1 MRISLA
7 LSAGIVLVS
16 SGAHAMSVEDLVLD
30 KKTLIGKTVS
40 VTGNAFCANDLCY
53 IGSPGESGASII
65 FDADRLDRVSR
76 KRLLNCDILQ
86 NVCPVTLTGVVIDG
100 IISSLTATSISF

>member
-1 MRISLA
+1 MKVSIA
-7 LSAGIVLVS
+7 LSAGIVLAATT
-16 SGAHAMSVEDLVLD
+16 AHAMSVEDLVLD

-53 IGSPGESGASII
+53 IGSPGESGASVI
-65 FDADRLDRVSR
+65 FDADRLDRESR
-76 KRLLNCDILQ
+76 KRLLNCDLLQ
-86 NVCPVTLTGVVIDG
+86 NVCPVTLTGTVVDG